1 MKINQHLSYEI
12 LTEEFHKMEEYL
24 KSLPCGC
31 HQNVKFTRGNQF
43 VTMNLIHRTLYDY
56 LSSASIN
63 LRMNNLDE
71 KRRKKILIH
80 LDLIQN
86 WMTKDIEFDPI
97 KPFETIKEL
106 QKIVRVIQQMS
117 FDVNFSID
125 CFCFS
130 HVQFRF
136 NLLYPMF
143 FFG

>member
-1 MKINQHLSYEI
+1 MKVNQQVSYEI
-12 LTEEFHKMEEYL
+12 LSEEFRKIEDYL

-31 HQNVKFTRGNQF
+31 HQNVKFSRGNQF

-56 LSSASIN
+56 LSNAAIN
-63 LRMNNLDE
+63 LRMNPLDE

-86 WMTKDIEFDPI
+86 WISNDIEFDQT

-117 FDVNFSID
+117 FDVNSFPFFSVI
-125 CFCFS
+125 S
-130 HVQFRF
+130 TIRF
-136 NLLYPMF
+136 E
-143 FFG
+143 